1 MEATNIHAIAFDVFG
16 TTVDWCGTVSR
27 ESETLANEKGI
38 VDVDWVQ
45 FAIDWRKGYRPAM
58 DRVTSGERPWTTL
71 DLLHRELLDEVL
83 DNSSIDGFSNA
94 DKDRLNRIWE
104 VLDPWNDSPKG
115 LARLK
120 NSFLVTA
127 LSNGSLSMLNN
138 LAKHG
143 NLRWDRVISAELFG
157 CYKPDPRV
165 YKGAAELLG
174 LKSQNMLMVASHK
187 YDLLAAKREGMQT
200 AFVKRLNEFG
210 GRIEVDKSHE
220 TFIDIY
226 VDDFLDLATKLGV

>member
-1 MEATNIHAIAFDVFG
+1 MKASNIHALAFDVFG

-27 ESETLANEKGI
+27 EGQTLGNEKGI
-38 VDVDWVQ
+38 IDTDWVQ

-71 DLLHRELLDEVL
+71 DILNRELLDEVL
-83 DNSSIDGFSNA
+83 DNSSIGGFSNA
-94 DKDRLNRIWE
+94 DKDRLNRVWE
-104 VLDPWNDSPKG
+104 LLDPWKDSSEG

-127 LSNGSLSMLNN
+127 LSNGSLSMLNS

-143 NLRWDRVISAELFG
+143 NLPWDRVISAELFG
-157 CYKPDPRV
+157 CYKPDPKV
-165 YKGAAELLG
+165 YRGAAELLG
-174 LKSQNMLMVASHK
+174 LNTQNMLMVASHK
-187 YDLLAAKREGMQT
+187 YDLLAAKGEGMQT
-200 AFVKRLNEFG
+200 AFVKRLKEFG

-220 TFIDIY
+220 PFIDIY